1 MNTLGRKRENPDPS
15 VPPPQGWER
24 HFSSSGQE
32 YFVHR
37 QTDHTQW
44 EYPSQSEVENPIAA
58 KKRRDNAERERAD
71 ALRQEKKKEE
81 KLQRSYLTAIRK
93 RNSEAGESSF
103 YVGSINSS
111 IHLYHF
117 VLIFDRYCCCYSGV
131 EDARKNSGVISLE
144 DGEMSNH
151 TELGATSQVLL

>member
-1 MNTLGRKRENPDPS
+1 MCRHHKAGSVIFPVLGKNIL
-15 VPPPQGWER
+15 
-24 HFSSSGQE
+24 F
-32 YFVHR
+32 
-37 QTDHTQW
+37 TDKQITNHTQW
-44 EYPSQSEVENPIAA
+44 KYPSQSEDENQIAA
-58 KKRRDNAERERAD
+58 KKRRDNAERERADAD